1 MADIQEPPEL
11 VQAGQLCDRCQMLDF
26 EAMFAD
32 EVNEEPMGA
41 LSLYIDTSCPFC
53 GLVSQAIG
61 RAWGPGWDAAR
72 LGRSAANKQPQLF
85 MMSRSPLSVKEAGRT
100 EHPHPRLLLAISQ
113 EPPGRHRNRATLRE
127 IDQIKNRFLI
137 AEFEALPHRDE
148 EAHFLPRREIGSRIK
163 PRQLRGWLDACQ
175 QHKHSREAASR
186 RDDHDL
192 FAAGPGFR
200 LVDVADECLVQRT
213 ERCDYVALS
222 YVWGPLPTTLRPGN
236 ATGQTPILLSTQQ
249 MIEELGIKG
258 SLSLARQAERN
269 NGRIPHTVRDTMELT
284 RQIGMRYL
292 WVDTLCIVQDD
303 RVDQARLV
311 GRMDHVYNSATVTVI
326 AACGTDADAGLSG
339 IRARR
344 GHPIRSH
351 KIVDSD
357 GTTLNLSLCL
367 PSLCDEVRRAT
378 WNMRGWTF
386 QEQCLSRRCL
396 YFTPDEVFFNCSET
410 QWREGYDFGE
420 NKRKGIEIQVRTGPP
435 WWSVKLRRDL
445 DPTPY
450 YYLGNVARLDMQDY
464 QRAVQE
470 FGRKNL
476 TFASDVLNAF
486 EGIFSRF
493 SKSVDRGH
501 RADLDIRQTQG
512 LPSHLLF
519 QAILWFPSDS
529 ARKRTC
535 LPSQPGGVAESF
547 STWSWASWTGPI
559 EFVFADSAWLS
570 RNISQAPIKGVPLH
584 VPITRWHFGVSTGP
598 VWSREVW
605 AACDERPPIA
615 RGISTEEL
623 FRTKGELGRVGIDV
637 DLLVENATAEP
648 GRPLACGE
656 LGFFGPCVGLEEFS
670 LSSTEGQQVC
680 SLEVSDHRGRFR
692 FDGDV
697 RQVDELVAFVVTN
710 TITKPPDTQS
720 IFLGLH
726 TSDGVSARVGI
737 GYVYYSKDQ
746 TVRAPKWRYRFF
758 IVC

>member
-258 SLSLARQAERN
+258 
-269 NGRIPHTVRDTMELT
+269 IRDTMELT

-396 YFTPDEVFFNCSET
+396 YFTPDEVFFNCS
-410 QWREGYDFGE
+410 
-420 NKRKGIEIQVRTGPP
+420 IEI
-435 WWSVKLRRDL
+435 
-445 DPTPY
+445 
-450 YYLGNVARLDMQDY
+450 QDY

-656 LGFFGPCVGLEEFS
+656 LGFFGPCV
-670 LSSTEGQQVC
+670 Q
-680 SLEVSDHRGRFR
+680 
-692 FDGDV
+692 
-697 RQVDELVAFVVTN
+697 
-710 TITKPPDTQS
+710 I
-720 IFLGLH
+720 
-726 TSDGVSARVGI
+726 
-737 GYVYYSKDQ
+737 
-746 TVRAPKWRYRFF
+746 
-758 IVC
+758 